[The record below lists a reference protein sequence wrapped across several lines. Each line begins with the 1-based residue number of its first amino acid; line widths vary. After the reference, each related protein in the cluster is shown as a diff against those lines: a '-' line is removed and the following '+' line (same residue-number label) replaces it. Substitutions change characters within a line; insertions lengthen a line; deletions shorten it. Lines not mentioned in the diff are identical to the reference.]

1 MKRAISVRKAT
12 LMMATIRNTSVFLF
26 VSGYGSGGKPVLFRS
41 KPVLRKP
48 FLISELGDMINSAL
62 SDRAA

>member
-1 MKRAISVRKAT
+1 
-12 LMMATIRNTSVFLF
+12 MMATIRNTSVFLF

-62 SDRAA
+62 GP